1 MAMAL
6 TTGGVVFRLLR
17 IGCAK
22 KTLWAHIKMG
32 KVTAHMAQIN
42 LDTFE
47 RARKN
52 RMFATGIFDNLQ
64 GFASGILISG
74 VSMLYYTKKGT

>member
-1 MAMAL
+1 
-6 TTGGVVFRLLR
+6 
-17 IGCAK
+17 
-22 KTLWAHIKMG
+22 MG